1 MTFTLSSGFGT
12 QSHQATEFLEGLL
25 APLCIYNEQGKPLY
39 ASQKLLHLLQVAPE
53 QLDFFSYFS
62 TQTAKLRELQHFWQ
76 RAQQGETVTFISQAH
91 ELQLKLQCWLRYL
104 PQEHC
109 WTLWIDPIVQSHR
122 PQPTHQYKQSIISL
136 VEHSGAAIALTE
148 PTGKIFHCNQRF
160 ADLLKIQAHESLR
173 LQSFIHPE
181 DQYLDDDLKQR
192 LLNQD
197 IHSYTVEK
205 RFITGSTEILWVN
218 LSVSRLEVPDP
229 ETGHKM
235 YLAILLEDLTEQ
247 HKLYE
252 ALIRTEE
259 KWKTFV
265 LNSAHLFLQIS
276 DIGRILYVSPAVER
290 TLGYS
295 EEELLDRSIIDLI
308 HTYDLEE
315 FKLAFS
321 QWLNGS
327 ASPHVNLECRW
338 QAKSGQWM
346 YLYVQGQRFPMTLG
360 MEGIALSGYNISD
373 RKHLEVELQASEKK
387 LKSLAANRCWQSV
400 SDRSDNTDYLNIY
413 HN

>member
-1 MTFTLSSGFGT
+1 MTFTLSNGFGT
-12 QSHQATEFLEGLL
+12 QSPQAAELLEGLL
-25 APLCIYNEQGKPLY
+25 APLCIYNEQGKTLY
-39 ASQKLLHLLQVAPE
+39 ASQKLLHLLQLAPE
-53 QLDFFSYFS
+53 KLDFFSYFRS
-62 TQTAKLRELQHFWQ
+62 QTTGLHELQHYWH
-76 RAQQGETVTFISQAH
+76 RARQGETVTFVCSIHALRIRIQCR
-91 ELQLKLQCWLRYL
+91 LQHL

-109 WTLWIDPIVQSHR
+109 WTLWIDLIDSTCR
-122 PQPTHQYKQSIISL
+122 PHLPQQYERSILSL
-136 VEHSGAAIALTE
+136 LEHTGTAIALAD
-148 PTGKIFHCNQRF
+148 PTGQVFHYNQRF
-160 ADLLKIQAHESLR
+160 SDLLKVSTHESLN
-173 LQSFIHPE
+173 LYSLIHVD
-181 DQYLDDDLKQR
+181 DQHLDDDLKQR

-205 RFITGSTEILWVN
+205 RLITAHHDILWVN

-229 ETGHKM
+229 ETGNKI
-235 YLAILLEDLTEQ
+235 YLAISLEDLTEQ

-308 HTYDLEE
+308 HTYDLQE
-315 FKLAFS
+315 FKLAFN
-321 QWLNGS
+321 QWLSGIN
-327 ASPHVNLECRW
+327 SPQTNLECRW

-346 YLYVQGQRFPMTLG
+346 YLYVQGQRFPLALG

-387 LKSLAANRCWQSV
+387 LKSLAADRCWKSV
-400 SDRSDNTDYLNIY
+400 SGRSDNTDYLNIY